1 MKHRM
6 ITTAVLV
13 FMAVPA
19 LASSSRGLTDEIRAQ
34 IKETLTNQGYEVV
47 SIKMEDGLYEA
58 YARKDGQRLEVY
70 LDKEFNIQFTK
81 RDD

>member
-1 MKHRM
+1 MKHRI
-6 ITTAVLV
+6 ITTAIVV

-34 IKETLTNQGYEVV
+34 INATLSNQGYEVV
-47 SIKMEDGLYEA
+47 RVKMEDGLYEA
-58 YARKDGQRLEVY
+58 YARKDGQRFEVY